1 MPGRAAAG
9 NKRLQWCVARGAL
22 DTERPVLAAEQGDG
36 NGRRKIIMAIGA
48 ALLLLIW
55 LTTRGQP
62 HSRLSFS
69 LPENVRDRDW
79 QRFHRDSI
87 QRYGETAE
95 ADGVAILQLAVQLHG
110 QDQTEAALRC
120 LMQIPLELERL
131 GVDAALQRGR
141 LLYAENRVRDAEEA
155 IRTAMSVCPSEN
167 KAARDLATRMLSV
180 ILAIELRFE
189 ERKSLLA
196 EAAERNELP
205 PALLTQYCFGPLIPW
220 KTAAQAKRIKELL
233 ERDSGDPALWIAH
246 ARHLQSTGQAVAAV
260 QVLKQIREQ
269 LPNSKPALA
278 ALLEVHHGQA
288 DVAAMIE
295 LLNQA
300 DEFSAAE
307 PWLLTQMRAEVCL
320 ATEQW
325 QEALPLLTH
334 LNLEQPG
341 DPTVVHALM
350 RVAAETGDQDRRQ
363 RYQRQILAL
372 SELRMIVASANP
384 GEMEALTALSTA
396 ARKAG
401 LVAEAGLCDRY
412 IRRPR

>member
-1 MPGRAAAG
+1 M
-9 NKRLQWCVARGAL
+9 
-22 DTERPVLAAEQGDG
+22 AAEQGDG
-36 NGRRKIIMAIGA
+36 NGRRKIILAIGA

-278 ALLEVHHGQA
+278 ALLEVYHGQA

-300 DEFSAAE
+300 DEFS
-307 PWLLTQMRAEVCL
+307 
-320 ATEQW
+320 
-325 QEALPLLTH
+325 
-334 LNLEQPG
+334 
-341 DPTVVHALM
+341 
-350 RVAAETGDQDRRQ
+350 
-363 RYQRQILAL
+363 
-372 SELRMIVASANP
+372 
-384 GEMEALTALSTA
+384 
-396 ARKAG
+396 
-401 LVAEAGLCDRY
+401 
-412 IRRPR
+412 